1 MAAEYEIRMT
11 VGEYIASL
19 LEAEAE
25 SFSSSEEEAEYL
37 RDLARL
43 HREMKDVKAVRIW
56 REA

>member
-1 MAAEYEIRMT
+1 MT
-11 VGEYIASL
+11 VGEYSASL

-25 SFSSSEEEAEYL
+25 SFSSSEEEAECL

-56 REA
+56 REH